1 MCLLSLFLFLLL
13 HVIKKMDMFARARG
27 WGVAVLLKA
36 EASLVKAGKNVH
48 SLKNY
53 ITWTMHKRTDLG
65 TLVLNVFLSS
75 ENSEPARIS

>member
-1 MCLLSLFLFLLL
+1 
-13 HVIKKMDMFARARG
+13 MDMFARANPARVRG
-27 WGVAVLLKA
+27 WGVAVGLKA